1 MANGNPY
8 VMALITQ
15 AGVICTA
22 LFALIGVIIQ
32 VRSGNKAKKN
42 DELVKAIDGKL
53 DKMKEDSEVADKNI
67 NKKIDD
73 QQFRYYKDQLIMMM
87 SRIQNGYV
95 PTQEE
100 KYILHEQKAKY
111 NDMGRRQLC
120 GRNV

>member
-53 DKMKEDSEVADKNI
+53 DKMKEDGEVADKNI

-111 NDMGRRQLC
+111 NDMGRR
-120 GRNV
+120 

>member
-1 MANGNPY
+1 MASGNPY

-32 VRSGNKAKKN
+32 VRSGNKAKKS
-42 DELVKAIDGKL
+42 DELVKSIDSKL
-53 DKMKEDSEVADKNI
+53 DKMKEDSEVADKKI
-67 NKKIDD
+67 NQKIDD
-73 QQFRYYKDQLIMMM
+73 QQFRYYKNQLIMMM

-100 KYILHEQKAKY
+100 KYVLHEQKAKY
-111 NDMGRRQLC
+111 NDMGRR
-120 GRNV
+120 